1 MKSIGL
7 NATTPESLIN
17 EQNGKI
23 PEPALPVLLRE
34 MMSTPRPAPISNV
47 LPVFA
52 DASPSRAGSFFF
64 ILKSLS
70 ML

>member
-1 MKSIGL
+1 MRGIGL
-7 NATTPESLIN
+7 NVTTPESLIN
-17 EQNGKI
+17 GQNGKI
-23 PEPALPVLLRE
+23 PEPALPVLSRE

-64 ILKSLS
+64 ILKSLF